1 MGEWR
6 HGRDGTLDARAGWG
20 AAMKEGVIFIVD
32 SKDCYKGSWELNER
46 ADKIMFAVK
55 C

>member
-20 AAMKEGVIFIVD
+20 AAMKEEVILY
-32 SKDCYKGSWELNER
+32 SG
-46 ADKIMFAVK
+46 
-55 C
+55 